1 MFRQEALDRLS
12 SPEQLDQIIRTTSAR
27 GWLVLLT
34 LCVFLAGTIAWG
46 LIGSVATRVRGDGIL
61 IKSGGVLDVV
71 SLGAGQITALYADVG
86 QEVQRGEIVARIAQ
100 PELSE
105 QIEKARGRMAE
116 LEAQHQKIA
125 SLGSSNTQALAG
137 YAAQERSTLVQSMDA
152 SRERLAYLQKQ
163 EAEQRQLADKGLVT
177 RQALEA
183 TRAEI
188 RGVSESI
195 ERASGQIR
203 GLSVSTGEAR
213 GNKERELLA
222 SELRISEVKREI
234 GLLEERLELTSR
246 VISPHGGRVLE
257 VRAREGDLVSPGRSI
272 LSLEPA
278 GSEGSGLEAVL
289 FVPLAQ
295 GKTVKPGMRVQIS
308 PDSVKKEEH
317 GVMLGIVTKVSEFP
331 ATEEGMKRVLEND
344 LLVRKLLDGVGLAP
358 IAVTAELVPDVRTD
372 SGYRWSSGRGPPT
385 QLGPGTP
392 CRAKITVDRV
402 RPIELVI
409 PLLKETIGV

>member
-1 MFRQEALDRLS
+1 
-12 SPEQLDQIIRTTSAR
+12 
-27 GWLVLLT
+27 
-34 LCVFLAGTIAWG
+34 
-46 LIGSVATRVRGDGIL
+46 
-61 IKSGGVLDVV
+61 
-71 SLGAGQITALYADVG
+71 VG

-105 QIEKARGRMAE
+105 QMEKARGRLAE

-125 SLGSSNTQALAG
+125 SLGTSNTQALAG
-137 YAAQERSTLVQSMDA
+137 YVAQERGTLVQSMGA
-152 SRERLAYLQKQ
+152 ARERLAYLQKQ

-188 RGVSESI
+188 RATSETI

-213 GNKERELLA
+213 GSKERELLA

-234 GLLEERLELTSR
+234 GLLEERFELTSR

-278 GSEGSGLEAVL
+278 GSEGSGLEAIL

-295 GKTVKPGMRVQIS
+295 GKTVRPGMRVQIS

-317 GVMLGIVTKVSEFP
+317 GVMLGIVTHVSEFP
-331 ATEEGMKRVLEND
+331 ATEEGMKRTLEND
-344 LLVRKLLDGVGLAP
+344 LLVKKLLDGVGLAP
-358 IAVTAELVPDVRTD
+358 IAVTAELVPDVRTR

-392 CRAKITVDRV
+392 CRAKVTVERA

-409 PLLKETIGV
+409 PLLREMIGV